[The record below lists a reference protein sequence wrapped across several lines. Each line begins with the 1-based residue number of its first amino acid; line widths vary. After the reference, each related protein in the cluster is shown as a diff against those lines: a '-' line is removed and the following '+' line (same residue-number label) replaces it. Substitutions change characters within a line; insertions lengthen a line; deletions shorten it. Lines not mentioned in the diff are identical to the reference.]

1 MKNNFPTD
9 EYKYISANV
18 NNNYINNYTNNT
30 IQKPYEPKNQN
41 FINISYSD
49 LKKII
54 KEEFDSQI
62 IPYKNEIIKLK
73 KIIININKCQE
84 PDKDLIRKR
93 MESSINF
100 SANNLNISQNN
111 IISNI
116 QKEINKLKSEINN
129 FKSIKSLKSDSQILQ
144 LNKKEKEQFDFII
157 NLRNNV
163 ENIKKDT
170 AGKKK
175 IYDDMKLNLENLK
188 ASNLN
193 LTSQITQ
200 IKAHMKKLEESFK
213 IESENNSINNLNIY
227 NEAKIFEIL
236 GKLNLTKLS
245 NFDIGKFYTIRDGY
259 SALIDNYMMTSE
271 IIKKQNNKIEML
283 NIKLNEISFSNL
295 EMEIQSLKE
304 TIEKMKQE
312 NNKVNTQL
320 TIYKKIN
327 EESNKLR
334 EELNIRINDIKNE
347 ISNNNKIQVDKIIKD
362 FKNEIINNIK
372 EELNNDKNLL
382 SEEIKTKL
390 KDNLDGISKL
400 ELRIS
405 ELEKE
410 INNIKKEKKEIIL
423 KSENPIKFE
432 IKKENK
438 KENENVSNIIRN
450 YNLGVEVKKKEDEN
464 ELEEENF
471 EEYDREN
478 V

>member
-54 KEEFDSQI
+54 KEEFESQI

-84 PDKDLIRKR
+84 PDKDLIHKR

-129 FKSIKSLKSDSQILQ
+129 FKSIKSLKSDSQIVQ
-144 LNKKEKEQFDFII
+144 LNKKEKEQFDFIV

-175 IYDDMKLNLENLK
+175 IYDEMKLNLENLK
-188 ASNLN
+188 ESNLN
-193 LTSQITQ
+193 LTSEITQ

-271 IIKKQNNKIEML
+271 IIKEQNNKIEML

-295 EMEIQSLKE
+295 EMEIQLLKE
-304 TIEKMKQE
+304 TIEKLKQE
-312 NNKVNTQL
+312 NNKVNIQM

-334 EELNIRINDIKNE
+334 EELNIRINDMKNE

-362 FKNEIINNIK
+362 FKNEILNIK
-372 EELNNDKNLL
+372 EEINNEKKIL
-382 SEEIKTKL
+382 SEEVKTKL
-390 KDNLDGISKL
+390 KDNLDDMRKL
-400 ELRIS
+400 EIRIS

-410 INNIKKEKKEIIL
+410 INNFKKEKKEIIL

-464 ELEEENF
+464 ELEEEDF
-471 EEYDREN
+471 ENYVREN

>member
-1 MKNNFPTD
+1 MKKNFPND

-84 PDKDLIRKR
+84 PDKDLIHKR

-129 FKSIKSLKSDSQILQ
+129 FKSIKSLKSDSQIVQ

-157 NLRNNV
+157 NLKNNV

-175 IYDDMKLNLENLK
+175 IYDEMKLNLENLK
-188 ASNLN
+188 ESNLN
-193 LTSQITQ
+193 LTSEITQ

-259 SALIDNYMMTSE
+259 SALIDNYMMTSK
-271 IIKKQNNKIEML
+271 IIKEQNNKIEML

-312 NNKVNTQL
+312 NNKVNIRM

-347 ISNNNKIQVDKIIKD
+347 ISNNNKIQVYKIIQD
-362 FKNEIINNIK
+362 FKNEILNIK
-372 EELNNDKNLL
+372 EEINNEKKIL
-382 SEEIKTKL
+382 SEEVKTKL
-390 KDNLDGISKL
+390 KDNLDDMRKL
-400 ELRIS
+400 EIRIS

-464 ELEEENF
+464 ELEEEDF
-471 EEYDREN
+471 ENYVPEN

>member
-73 KIIININKCQE
+73 KTIININKCQE
-84 PDKDLIRKR
+84 PDKDLIHKR

-157 NLRNNV
+157 NLKNNV

-170 AGKKK
+170 TSKKK
-175 IYDDMKLNLENLK
+175 IYDEMKLNLENLK
-188 ASNLN
+188 ESNLN
-193 LTSQITQ
+193 LTSEITQ

-259 SALIDNYMMTSE
+259 SALIDNYMTTSE
-271 IIKKQNNKIEML
+271 IIKEQNNKIEML

-304 TIEKMKQE
+304 TIEKIKQE
-312 NNKVNTQL
+312 NNKVNIRM

-347 ISNNNKIQVDKIIKD
+347 ISNNNKIQVYKIIQD
-362 FKNEIINNIK
+362 FKNEILNIK
-372 EELNNDKNLL
+372 EEINNEKKIL
-382 SEEIKTKL
+382 SEEVKTKL
-390 KDNLDGISKL
+390 KDNLDDMRKL
-400 ELRIS
+400 EIRIS

-410 INNIKKEKKEIIL
+410 INNFKKEKKEIIL

>member
-84 PDKDLIRKR
+84 PDKDLIHKR

-129 FKSIKSLKSDSQILQ
+129 FKSIKSLKSDSQIVQ

-157 NLRNNV
+157 NLKNNV

-170 AGKKK
+170 TSKKK
-175 IYDDMKLNLENLK
+175 IYDEMKLNLENLK

-193 LTSQITQ
+193 LTSEITQ

-259 SALIDNYMMTSE
+259 SALIDNYLTTSE
-271 IIKKQNNKIEML
+271 IIKEQNNKIGML

-304 TIEKMKQE
+304 TIEKIKQE
-312 NNKVNTQL
+312 NNKVNTRMI
-320 TIYKKIN
+320 IYKKIN

-347 ISNNNKIQVDKIIKD
+347 ISNNNKIQVYKIIQD
-362 FKNEIINNIK
+362 FKNEILNIK
-372 EELNNDKNLL
+372 EEINNEKKIL
-382 SEEIKTKL
+382 SEEVKTKL
-390 KDNLDGISKL
+390 KDNLDDMRKL
-400 ELRIS
+400 EIRIS

-464 ELEEENF
+464 ELEEEDF
-471 EEYDREN
+471 ENYVPEN

>member
-1 MKNNFPTD
+1 MKKNFPND

-84 PDKDLIRKR
+84 PDKDLIHKR

-129 FKSIKSLKSDSQILQ
+129 FKSIKSLKSDSQIVQ

-157 NLRNNV
+157 NLKNNV

-170 AGKKK
+170 TSKKK
-175 IYDDMKLNLENLK
+175 IYDEMKLNLENLK

-193 LTSQITQ
+193 LTSEITQ

-259 SALIDNYMMTSE
+259 SALIDNYMMTSK
-271 IIKKQNNKIEML
+271 IIKEQNNKIEML

-312 NNKVNTQL
+312 NNKVNIRM

-347 ISNNNKIQVDKIIKD
+347 ISNNNKIQVYKIIQD
-362 FKNEIINNIK
+362 FKNEILNIK
-372 EELNNDKNLL
+372 EEINNEKKIL
-382 SEEIKTKL
+382 SEEVKTKL
-390 KDNLDGISKL
+390 KDNLDDMRKL
-400 ELRIS
+400 EIRIS

-410 INNIKKEKKEIIL
+410 INNFKKEKKEIIL

>member
-1 MKNNFPTD
+1 MKKNFPND

-84 PDKDLIRKR
+84 PDKDLIHKR

-129 FKSIKSLKSDSQILQ
+129 FKSIKSLKSDSQIVQ

-157 NLRNNV
+157 NLKNNV

-170 AGKKK
+170 TSKKK
-175 IYDDMKLNLENLK
+175 IYDEMKLNLENLK

-193 LTSQITQ
+193 LTSEITQ

-259 SALIDNYMMTSE
+259 SALIDNYLTTSE
-271 IIKKQNNKIEML
+271 IIKEQNNKIGML

-312 NNKVNTQL
+312 NNKVNIRM

-347 ISNNNKIQVDKIIKD
+347 ISNNNKIQVYKIIQD
-362 FKNEIINNIK
+362 FKNEILNIK
-372 EELNNDKNLL
+372 EEINNEKKIL
-382 SEEIKTKL
+382 SEEVKTKL
-390 KDNLDGISKL
+390 KDNLDDMRKL
-400 ELRIS
+400 EIRIS

-410 INNIKKEKKEIIL
+410 INNFKKEKKEIIL